1 MCVLFH
7 LFLSLILAHFCS
19 LSFLLEPAYND
30 FSGHADFL
38 FVSSLNYHEH
48 SRSNGKTINNNHQ
61 IQTCELV
68 NQIRRCLLLLFFL
81 YTFVLNSGF
90 GFFALSLF
98 GVWQYA
104 TRVCLLLLLLLQ
116 SILFFWFQCERVC
129 HSMPLCICLVFATLR
144 HVIFLENRSR
154 STRTRQWN
162 IMKNYFALE
171 MRDNAKETKRDN

>member
-7 LFLSLILAHFCS
+7 LSLSLILAHFCS

-68 NQIRRCLLLLFFL
+68 NQILRCFFFFSTLLFWTLVSGFL
-81 YTFVLNSGF
+81 LFHCSVCDNMQPECVCSCCCCCSQFCFFGFNVSECAILCRCVFVLYLPHWDMWYFSKID
-90 GFFALSLF
+90 
-98 GVWQYA
+98 
-104 TRVCLLLLLLLQ
+104 RD
-116 SILFFWFQCERVC
+116 R
-129 HSMPLCICLVFATLR
+129 
-144 HVIFLENRSR
+144 LEP
-154 STRTRQWN
+154 
-162 IMKNYFALE
+162 
-171 MRDNAKETKRDN
+171 DNET